1 VHLRAPLTR
10 VCPALSASRF
20 APGTFHRRRWL
31 RHVVFYTAQV
41 EGFGHVEFEQSETDR
56 VPDLVVPKG
65 QETLQEVV
73 DAVDR
78 LAIAYPDLLITL
90 QSSDL

>member
-1 VHLRAPLTR
+1 VVVDTNSATVR
-10 VCPALSASRF
+10 VL
-20 APGTFHRRRWL
+20 
-31 RHVVFYTAQV
+31 
-41 EGFGHVEFEQSETDR
+41 
-56 VPDLVVPKG
+56 DLVVPKG
-65 QETLQEVV
+65 EETLQEVV

>member
-1 VHLRAPLTR
+1 VVVDTNSATVR
-10 VCPALSASRF
+10 VL
-20 APGTFHRRRWL
+20 
-31 RHVVFYTAQV
+31 
-41 EGFGHVEFEQSETDR
+41 
-56 VPDLVVPKG
+56 DLVVPKG

-78 LAIAYPDLLITL
+78 LATAYPNSSITL

>member
-1 VHLRAPLTR
+1 VVDTDTATVR
-10 VCPALSASRF
+10 VL
-20 APGTFHRRRWL
+20 
-31 RHVVFYTAQV
+31 
-41 EGFGHVEFEQSETDR
+41 
-56 VPDLVVPKG
+56 DLVVPKG